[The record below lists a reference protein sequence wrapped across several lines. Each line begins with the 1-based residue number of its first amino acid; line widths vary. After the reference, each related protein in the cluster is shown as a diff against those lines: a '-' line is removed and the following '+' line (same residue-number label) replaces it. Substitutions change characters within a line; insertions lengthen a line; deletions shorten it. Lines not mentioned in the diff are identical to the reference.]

1 MNERIVGVLLAAGS
15 SRRMGGDK
23 LALPLG
29 HTTIGG
35 ASLETALSS
44 SLDHT
49 IVIGR
54 KDSQAAWIP
63 PSLFER
69 KGWSYAVCDEAFYG
83 QAYTLA
89 FGLKA
94 AEQMNAQ
101 GVMVLLGDQ
110 PFVGVELINQIINT
124 YKKIN
129 VPFVAARLDGIPRPP
144 VLFSNRC
151 FPVLKQL
158 KGDRGAGNLLK
169 QLSFAR
175 QGRMVDYKESRPFF
189 DIDTMQEYEQVVRRG
204 WDGYTNTSADIG
216 MAARESGGS
225 PLLKGRA

>member
-1 MNERIVGVLLAAGS
+1 MNELIVGILLAAGS
-15 SRRMGGDK
+15 SHRMGGDK

-49 IVIGR
+49 IVIGKKGSRAEWIHPSFSR
-54 KDSQAAWIP
+54 K
-63 PSLFER
+63 EN
-69 KGWSYAVCDEAFYG
+69 WSYAVCDEAFLG
-83 QAYTLA
+83 QAHTLA

-101 GVMVLLGDQ
+101 GALVLLGDQ
-110 PFVGVELINQIINT
+110 PFAGVKLINKIINT
-124 YKKIN
+124 YKNTN
-129 VPFVAARLDGIPRPP
+129 VAFAAARLDGIPRPP

-151 FPVLKQL
+151 FPMLKRLQ
-158 KGDRGAGNLLK
+158 GDRGAGELLK
-169 QLSFAR
+169 QSLFAQ

-189 DIDTMQEYEQVVRRG
+189 DIDTMQDYEQVVRRG
-204 WDGYTNTSADIG
+204 
-216 MAARESGGS
+216 
-225 PLLKGRA
+225 